1 MAASDLPP
9 LRPDEAQLVVDVLTA
24 ALWSDRRMARQQ
36 VRAVAEAG
44 ALLGV
49 PDVAVRITRGLS
61 LDDLEV
67 EALAPPAR
75 IALFAAAAW
84 TTAADSREHPLERL
98 WLAGLRARLG
108 LDGMVA
114 RRLERL
120 AWRMRSQIGRALPP
134 VSGPPGVG
142 DGVPCGNLPGLSA

>member
-114 RRLERL
+114 RRARH
-120 AWRMRSQIGRALPP
+120 
-134 VSGPPGVG
+134 V
-142 DGVPCGNLPGLSA
+142 

>member
-120 AWRMRSQIGRALPP
+120 AWRMRSQAGGDPTRHELEALLRAAPRLVSP
-134 VSGPPGVG
+134 VV
-142 DGVPCGNLPGLSA
+142 AA